1 MTKANP
7 FAALKWLSLAP
18 ALLLGGCDMTL
29 FNPKGQ
35 VGMDERTLIITA
47 TLLMLIVVIPVIV
60 MTLAFA
66 WKYRASNTQAE
77 YKPDWHHSNRIEA
90 VVWLVPC
97 VIIAILGWITWEST
111 HKLDPYRPLDSE
123 VKPVTIQA
131 VSLDWKWLFIYPE
144 QGIATVNEIAF
155 PKDTPVNF
163 QITSDSVMNS
173 FFIPQL
179 GSQIYSMAGMMTK
192 LHLIANEEG
201 VFDGISAN
209 YSGGGFSGMRFKAI
223 ATSEQGFQDWVA
235 KVKAAPASLSI
246 GTYQELVKPSEN
258 VPPTYFSSVSPEL
271 FGHILTKY
279 EHHGDAKG
287 AAHGEHAGAEHEAA
301 MTGHDMLDMDMQAMQ
316 GMKDMKDM
324 HMQPSTQE

>member
-179 GSQIYSMAGMMTK
+179 GSQIYSMAGMLTK

-209 YSGGGFSGMRFKAI
+209 YSGGGFSGMKFKAI
-223 ATSEQGFQDWVA
+223 STSEQGFQDWVA
-235 KVKAAPASLSI
+235 KVKASQQTLNLEQYP
-246 GTYQELVKPSEN
+246 ELVKPTEN
-258 VPPTYFSSVSPEL
+258 VPATYFATVSPEL
-271 FGHILTKY
+271 FSHVLNKW
-279 EHHGDAKG
+279 
-287 AAHGEHAGAEHEAA
+287 EHAGHAMAKAHEAKEQAEKGEHGEAHEEAA
-301 MTGHDMLDMDMQAMQ
+301 MAGHDMSNMQ
-316 GMKDMKDM
+316 GMQG
-324 HMQPSTQE
+324 MQMNPSQE

>member
-1 MTKANP
+1 M
-7 FAALKWLSLAP
+7 
-18 ALLLGGCDMTL
+18 
-29 FNPKGQ
+29 
-35 VGMDERTLIITA
+35 
-47 TLLMLIVVIPVIV
+47 
-60 MTLAFA
+60 
-66 WKYRASNTQAE
+66 
-77 YKPDWHHSNRIEA
+77 
-90 VVWLVPC
+90 
-97 VIIAILGWITWEST
+97 
-111 HKLDPYRPLDSE
+111 
-123 VKPVTIQA
+123 
-131 VSLDWKWLFIYPE
+131 
-144 QGIATVNEIAF
+144 
-155 PKDTPVNF
+155 NF

-246 GTYQELVKPSEN
+246 GTYPELVKPSEN

-301 MTGHDMLDMDMQAMQ
+301 MTGHDMQDMDMQAMQ

>member
-223 ATSEQGFQDWVA
+223 ATSEQGFRTGSPRSRRHRPA
-235 KVKAAPASLSI
+235 CRSAPIRNWSSRARTFRRPTSLRSARNCLA
-246 GTYQELVKPSEN
+246 T
-258 VPPTYFSSVSPEL
+258 SS
-271 FGHILTKY
+271 
-279 EHHGDAKG
+279 
-287 AAHGEHAGAEHEAA
+287 
-301 MTGHDMLDMDMQAMQ
+301 
-316 GMKDMKDM
+316 
-324 HMQPSTQE
+324 PSTSTTATPRVPRTASTPGLSTKPP

>member
-1 MTKANP
+1 MKRDQYSGY
-7 FAALKWLSLAP
+7 LKRLSV
-18 ALLLGGCDMTL
+18 LLPLLSLGGCNMVL
-29 FNPKGQ
+29 FDPKGQ
-35 VGMDERTLIITA
+35 IGVDEKSLIITC
-47 TLLMLIVVIPVIV
+47 TLLMLLVVVPVIV

-66 WKYRASNTQAE
+66 WKYRASNTKAT
-77 YKPDWHHSNRIEA
+77 YMPDWAHSTRIEV

-97 VIIAILGWITWEST
+97 IIIAILGWLTWEST
-111 HKLDPYRPLDSE
+111 HKLDPYRPLDSD
-123 VKPVTIQA
+123 VKPITIQA

-163 QITSDSVMNS
+163 QITSDTVMNS

-179 GSQIYSMAGMMTK
+179 GSQIYSMTGMLTK

-235 KVKAAPASLSI
+235 KVKTAQAGLTEEGFP
-246 GTYQELVKPSEN
+246 ELAKPSEN
-258 VPPTYFSSVSPEL
+258 VPATYFSSVTPDL
-271 FGHILTKY
+271 FQHILTKH
-279 EHHGDAKG
+279 ERAGLAMGKG
-287 AAHGEHAGAEHEAA
+287 KAEHAEGEAES
-301 MTGHDMLDMDMQAMQ
+301 QSN
-316 GMKDMKDM
+316 
-324 HMQPSTQE
+324 PSIQE

>member
-179 GSQIYSMAGMMTK
+179 GSQIYSMAGMETK
-192 LHLIANEEG
+192 LHLIAREAG
-201 VFDGISAN
+201 TYAGISAN
-209 YSGGGFSGMRFKAI
+209 YSGSGFSGMRFKAI
-223 ATSEQGFQDWVA
+223 ASSQADFEQWVRNA
-235 KVKAAPASLSI
+235 QASPSKM
-246 GTYQELVKPSEN
+246 TPEAYQALVSPSEHEP
-258 VPPTYFSSVSPEL
+258 VAYYS
-271 FGHILTKY
+271 
-279 EHHGDAKG
+279 
-287 AAHGEHAGAEHEAA
+287 GAEPNMFDGIIYQYMASA
-301 MTGHDMLDMDMQAMQ
+301 GMDTGMCTPANTPKIAL
-316 GMKDMKDM
+316 
-324 HMQPSTQE
+324 SE